1 MLRFEDDIIINII
14 NIYHFIIVVIKMQ
27 RFEDDIIINIKNI
40 YHLNSC
46 NRNVSWSAKW
56 TVTFF
61 YLIEVWANT
70 IIDIFF
76 FLRVFFWKAISYFL
90 TGGHGVDAVIVGLQI
105 LPLLLC
111 HRWKCSIHS
120 LTWWQVGIKYK
131 FYLVCHGL
139 FIAHI
144 CHHIEWLF
152 SPTAIWI

>member
-1 MLRFEDDIIINII
+1 MLRFDDNVNNIINII
-14 NIYHFIIVVIKMQ
+14 NIYHF
-27 RFEDDIIINIKNI
+27 
-40 YHLNSC
+40 NSC
-46 NRNVSWSAKW
+46 NRNVSWSARW

-111 HRWKCSIHS
+111 HRWKCSIHI
-120 LTWWQVGIKYK
+120 LTWWQVGIRYK

-144 CHHIEWLF
+144 CDHRHHRRWCSFLLF
-152 SPTAIWI
+152 WPIWAVLLLTYHFLVHFSKAK